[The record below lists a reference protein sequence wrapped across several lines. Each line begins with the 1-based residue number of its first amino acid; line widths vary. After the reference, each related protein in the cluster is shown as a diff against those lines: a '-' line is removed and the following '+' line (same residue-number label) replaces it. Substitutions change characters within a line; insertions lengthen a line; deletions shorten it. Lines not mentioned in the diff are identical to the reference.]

1 LFAGLVLARDGHQV
15 VVVDKDAR
23 PAPIDAMTVERWQRP
38 GTPQAMLPHGFMA
51 RGRALLRVRAPDVL
65 RSLLNAGAIEFALAP
80 FIPGGTPDAEDDE
93 LVVIF
98 CRRPLFEG
106 ALWRAVEHQHGVEL
120 RTETTVTGLTGST
133 IQTDQGALD
142 ADLVIDA
149 AGRRSPLWKWT
160 SADANVDE
168 CGMVYY
174 SRYFRLRPGAAPKL
188 PVLILLRWDGR
199 DSALRCRRLSD
210 SR

>member
-1 LFAGLVLARDGHQV
+1 
-15 VVVDKDAR
+15 
-23 PAPIDAMTVERWQRP
+23 M
-38 GTPQAMLPHGFMA
+38 
-51 RGRALLRVRAPDVL
+51 
-65 RSLLNAGAIEFALAP
+65 
-80 FIPGGTPDAEDDE
+80 
-93 LVVIF
+93 
-98 CRRPLFEG
+98 
-106 ALWRAVEHQHGVEL
+106 
-120 RTETTVTGLTGST
+120 T